1 MTSDHGIHVGKPPF
15 FDGNNYDYWKTRM
28 SAHLKA
34 MSRKLW
40 RVVND
45 GYVIL
50 DPKSLT
56 PLDEENET
64 LNDQGVNVLFSALDV
79 NEFNRVKSLTNANDI
94 WKKLMEIHEG
104 TSTVKEAKLYLLK
117 GNFSEFTMK
126 KDESIAEMFNRLND
140 IVNDLKGLGFEVPD
154 GDFNHKFLRCLPE
167 RYDTI
172 VTLLV
177 RSNVKTATPT
187 QILGEILTHDMFKK
201 SQDEAHGGEIDMK
214 KKSVAFK
221 AQDSKNEEESG
232 CQEEESDE
240 EMALFVKR
248 FNRMMSKKNFGKRGQ
263 SSRKNPFVDKT
274 CFNCGEVG
282 HIIVNCPNKKK
293 DKKNDEKKKKKFI
306 KKKKN
311 GQAYFV

>member
-1 MTSDHGIHVGKPPF
+1 
-15 FDGNNYDYWKTRM
+15 
-28 SAHLKA
+28 
-34 MSRKLW
+34 
-40 RVVND
+40 
-45 GYVIL
+45 
-50 DPKSLT
+50 
-56 PLDEENET
+56 
-64 LNDQGVNVLFSALDV
+64 
-79 NEFNRVKSLTNANDI
+79 
-94 WKKLMEIHEG
+94 MEIHEG
-104 TSTVKEAKLYLLK
+104 TSSVKEAKLYLLK

-154 GDFNHKFLRCLPE
+154 ADFNHKFLRCLPE

-187 QILGEILTHDMFKK
+187 QILGEVLTHDMFKK

-214 KKSVAFK
+214 KRSMAFK
-221 AQDSKNEEESG
+221 AQDSKKEEESE
-232 CQEEESDE
+232 CQEEESEE

-248 FNRMMSKKNFGKRGQ
+248 FNRMMSKRNFGKKGQ
-263 SSRKNPFVDKT
+263 SSRKNPFMDKT
-274 CFNCGEVG
+274 CFQCGEMG
-282 HIIVNCPNKKK
+282 HISVNCSNKKDDKNKK

-311 GQAYFV
+311 GQAYFMMMMMMTSHPRELPGSPSRRLHLSSPHHIALWHRVVQRYNKMMNLMNFHMMILLKCSMMPMNS